1 MLLITAV
8 KRRRLSSLYAD
19 YIIVGGEGECMP
31 LVLIFT
37 VLLKLLALFFIS
49 GKFIIAVEPPQVH
62 DQSLRGW

>member
-19 YIIVGGEGECMP
+19 YIIVGGEGECCLM
-31 LVLIFT
+31 LIFS
-37 VLLKLLALFFIS
+37 VLLELLALFFIS
-49 GKFIIAVEPPQVH
+49 GKFIVAVDPPQVH